1 MKIRSLLL
9 IILPTMVQAQQLNE
23 PKAKKVEK
31 QLVTHNHT
39 RIDNYYWMNERDS
52 KDVINYI
59 KSENKV
65 SKDYFSDKKTLT
77 NNLLKEFDKRI
88 NPNDVYPPYEVNG
101 IRFQE
106 TISEGDD
113 YMKTFIVEK
122 DTKKLFIDE
131 NARAKKNPFY
141 DLGNWVPSPN
151 NQLVALCED
160 FVGRRNYTIS
170 FRNYNTTEFLT
181 DKLEESDGAIEWAN
195 DNKTVY
201 YIKKDAQTLRSFQVY
216 RHVLGTPQ
224 SSDELVFEEKDE
236 RFEVDLDKSLNNKYI
251 LIVAASSTTT
261 EYLLID
267 ADATNPTPQVFLK
280 REQGHEYE
288 LQVHTN
294 GFYILTN
301 KNAENRK
308 VVFSK
313 PLPTSIETCVE
324 IIPTDKDR
332 LIESIVVV
340 NSHLFAEERSNGLEQ
355 IRLLDLSNNSSQY
368 IKVNEETYTIGIW
381 EINNYNTT
389 RIEYSYNSMTTPTT
403 LYSQDLKTGEKS
415 LIYQYE
421 LLDKNFKPSD
431 YESKRIWAVANDGT
445 KIPISLV
452 YKKGTDLSTAPCF
465 LYGYGSYGIT
475 IPDVFSATRL
485 SLLDRGFVHAV
496 AHIRGEKYMGE
507 QWYQNG
513 KFLAKRN
520 TFSDFINC
528 AEYLGMQHFCDPEKI
543 YINGGSAGGLLM
555 GAVVNTAPYLF
566 KGVIADVPF
575 VDVVTT
581 MLDETIPLT
590 VGEYEEWGNPNEE
603 QYYYYMLSYS
613 PCDNIRKMDY
623 PNLYITTSYHDSQVQ
638 YWEPLK
644 WIAKIREY
652 RTNSNLLLMDCN
664 MDAGHGGGSGRSS
677 ERLEIAKMYTFILS
691 LEGKN

>member
-9 IILPTMVQAQQLNE
+9 IILPTMVQAQQANE

-113 YMKTFIVEK
+113 YMKTFIIEK
-122 DTKKLFIDE
+122 NSKKLFIDE

-170 FRNYNTTEFLT
+170 FRNYNTTEFLA

-224 SSDELVFEEKDE
+224 ASDELVFEEKDE
-236 RFEVDLDKSLNNKYI
+236 RFEVDLEKSLNHKYI

-261 EYLLID
+261 EYLFLD
-267 ADATNPTPQVFLK
+267 ADAAHPTPQVFLK

-313 PLPTSIETCVE
+313 SLPTSIETCVE
-324 IIPTDKDR
+324 IIPVDKDR
-332 LIESIVVV
+332 LIESIIVI
-340 NSHLFAEERSNGLEQ
+340 NSHLFAEERTNGLEQ

-381 EINNYNTT
+381 EIDNYNTT
-389 RIEYSYNSMTTPTT
+389 KIEYSYNSMTTPAT
-403 LYSQDLKTGEKS
+403 LYSQDLKTGEKT

-421 LLDKNFKPSD
+421 LLDKNFKSSD

-452 YKKGTDLSTAPCF
+452 YKKGTDLSAAPCF

-475 IPDVFSATRL
+475 VSDVFSATRL
-485 SLLDRGFVHAV
+485 SLLDRGFVYAV

-528 AEYLGMQHFCDPEKI
+528 AEYLGMQNFCDPEKI

-613 PCDNIRKMDY
+613 PCDNIKKMDY

-677 ERLEIAKMYTFILS
+677 ERLDIAKMYTFILS

>member
-340 NSHLFAEERSNGLEQ
+340 NSHLFAEERTNGLEQ